1 MKNKKVIIIISIILV
16 ITVAIVYGIYN
27 FYSSSMFN
35 EDGTISGGSKESFIE
50 NVQKLE
56 DEEDKIMMINFAV
69 EHGVITEKEAKK
81 LLESN

>member
-27 FYSSSMFN
+27 FYSSYMFN

-69 EHGVITEKEAKK
+69 EHGVITEREAKK
-81 LLESN
+81 MLESN